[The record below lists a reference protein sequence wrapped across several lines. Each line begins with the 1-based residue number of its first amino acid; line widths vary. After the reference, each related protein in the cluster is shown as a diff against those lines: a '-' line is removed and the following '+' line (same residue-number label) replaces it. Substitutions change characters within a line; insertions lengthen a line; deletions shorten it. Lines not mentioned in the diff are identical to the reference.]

1 VVAAR
6 PVGRV
11 ILVFLDGVGIGPS
24 SATHNP
30 FLSARLPWLRKAL
43 GGVPTLDEPALTNN
57 GAAVAPLDATLGVE
71 GTPQSGTGQTALLT
85 GRNAA
90 RRFGRH
96 FGPWTPVA
104 LRPLLEAESLLRLA
118 LAAGID
124 TEFAN
129 AYPRSWPGERSARRL
144 AAPPLAARSA
154 GLLTRDH
161 EDLARG
167 DAVASEIVNTGWRT
181 HLGHASL
188 PDPSPEQ
195 AGGNLARVARGARLT
210 FFAHYSTDYA
220 GHRGGMDGA
229 VGALERVD
237 AFLQGL
243 LAAGD
248 SDTVV
253 LVVSDHGNIE
263 DTRGGHTRNPAL
275 GLVVGPDA
283 SLRAAELGSIMD
295 VPGASLRWL
304 GVSQDARPEA
314 AGPPA
319 HGDARA

>member
-1 VVAAR
+1 M
-6 PVGRV
+6 
-11 ILVFLDGVGIGPS
+11 FLDGVGIGPS

-30 FLSARLPWLRKAL
+30 FLRARLPWLRASL
-43 GGVPTLDEPALTNN
+43 GGIPTLDEAAL
-57 GAAVAPLDATLGVE
+57 GSERAAVAPLDATLGVD
-71 GTPQSGTGQTALLT
+71 GTPQSGTGQISLLT

-96 FGPWTPVA
+96 FGPWAPVA
-104 LRPLLEAESLLRLA
+104 LRPLLQAESLLRRA

-129 AYPRSWPGERSARRL
+129 AYPRSWPGERSARRM

-167 DAVASEIVNTGWRT
+167 DAVASEIVNAGWRT

-188 PDPSPEQ
+188 PDPSPGQ
-195 AGGNLARVARGARLT
+195 AGGNLARVSQRAGLT
-210 FFAHYSTDYA
+210 FFSHYSTDHA

-229 VGALERVD
+229 VRALDRVD

-243 LAAGD
+243 VAAMD

-253 LVVSDHGNIE
+253 LVASDHGNIE
-263 DTRGGHTRNPAL
+263 DTRAGHTRNPAL
-275 GLVVGPDA
+275 GIVVGPDA
-283 SLRAAELGSIMD
+283 PLRATELRSIMD
-295 VPGASLRWL
+295 VPQAVLRWL
-304 GVSQDARPEA
+304 GVPGDLRPEA
-314 AGPPA
+314 TGPPG
-319 HGDARA
+319 HGDARP